1 MFRNTFSSHNLYK
14 YKMGFH
20 HSLCYLFPFFS
31 FFLIDFCGRCSA
43 KSVNVASPATAPPP
57 FPYAAESE
65 AIEDFRRYMPFAYA
79 VGKCNSTWI
88 DQIFPKGSNFEIN
101 HPSTL
106 VRGLFD
112 PSSQA
117 TVNVIYND
125 YLESIIV
132 SFRPTL
138 TKQQVVDDLKIWRS
152 EPFSLSPSNILEF
165 FKNMM
170 VDSRI
175 DTSSSPFS
183 KPKSGSTTARL
194 RDERT
199 AHGGVEE
206 SSDNDPTLQKPTS
219 TEFIIPKDAYL
230 HHGFQ
235 TQYNVFRNDTLLLT
249 SMLARR
255 FPHYKIVFTGH
266 SLGGAIAQIAAVDF
280 SMQVSAD
287 VSERIWLFP
296 FASPRVGNQVWVD
309 FVNHQPFAKLGH
321 IQRLV
326 RFGDPVPNLPPRL
339 FGYMHPFQEHV
350 VWSNLSI
357 TRCPEKKRH
366 WWMDLISSPTP
377 ALGSVGAEC
386 LTNSPFPTE
395 YQMNLHPPRL
405 YLSYLG
411 LQFNCSASVHP
422 DEE

>member
-1 MFRNTFSSHNLYK
+1 
-14 YKMGFH
+14 
-20 HSLCYLFPFFS
+20 
-31 FFLIDFCGRCSA
+31 
-43 KSVNVASPATAPPP
+43 
-57 FPYAAESE
+57 
-65 AIEDFRRYMPFAYA
+65 MPFAYA

-170 VDSRI
+170 VDGGI
-175 DTSSSPFS
+175 DTSSSHFS
-183 KPKSGSTTARL
+183 KSKSGSTTLSMR
-194 RDERT
+194 RNQST
-199 AHGGVEE
+199 ADGGIEE
-206 SSDNDPTLQKPTS
+206 SSENDPTLQKPTS
-219 TEFIIPKDAYL
+219 AEFHIPKDAYL

-255 FPHYKIVFTGH
+255 FPQYKIVFTGH

-280 SMQVSAD
+280 SMQVSAA

-309 FVNHQPFAKLGH
+309 FVNQQPFAKLGH

-350 VWSNLSI
+350 VWSDLSI

-366 WWMDLISSPTP
+366 WWTDLISSSTP

-395 YQMNLHPPRL
+395 YQMDLHPPRM

-411 LQFNCSASVHP
+411 LQFNCSASVNP
-422 DEE
+422 DDE